1 MRISDWS
8 SDVCS
13 SDLVDAAFMPEAPN
27 VASSESDLGE
37 PLQHFADAGAIKA
50 RAAQCVA
57 DGTHNYAFALHY
69 PSTGRTVIER
79 RISFDPPRDGHTFRY
94 SLSGRSEERR
104 VGKACVSTC
113 RSGWSP
119 YLIKKK

>member
-1 MRISDWS
+1 MPLATFIKLSNFDE
-8 SDVCS
+8 
-13 SDLVDAAFMPEAPN
+13 LVDAAFMPEAPN

-79 RISFDPPRDGHTFRY
+79 RISFDPPRDGQTFCY
-94 SLSGRSEERR
+94 SLLCSGMIHLN
-104 VGKACVSTC
+104 
-113 RSGWSP
+113 P
-119 YLIKKK
+119 YFTAG

>member
-1 MRISDWS
+1 MPLATFIKLSNFDE
-8 SDVCS
+8 
-13 SDLVDAAFMPEAPN
+13 LVDAAFMPEAPN

-69 PSTGRTVIER
+69 PSTGRTVI
-79 RISFDPPRDGHTFRY
+79 S
-94 SLSGRSEERR
+94 SEERR
-104 VGKACVSTC
+104 VGQECVSTC
-113 RSGWSP
+113 RSRWSL
-119 YLIKKK
+119 YHYKKKNTNRISYYNTK